1 MLPRLSPGFLA
12 RSAGLQVNGIL
23 MNASMFFD
31 VDCFSSAPFSI
42 WSALWSCMNA
52 CSAYFPAHL
61 AQELL
66 SDTRHTDQDSCAGVD
81 MDTCEGLVLAM
92 LHALL
97 VDSHEGGNLAT
108 SLSFLQAKGT
118 RGRVFANILSKFR
131 ANLLSRADSTEHYIY
146 VQP

>member
-42 WSALWSCMNA
+42 WSALCSCMNA

-97 VDSHEGGNLAT
+97 VDSHEGAQPDCKSGH
-108 SLSFLQAKGT
+108 
-118 RGRVFANILSKFR
+118 VSKFPSGER
-131 ANLLSRADSTEHYIY
+131 YTWSSICQHP
-146 VQP
+146 QQ